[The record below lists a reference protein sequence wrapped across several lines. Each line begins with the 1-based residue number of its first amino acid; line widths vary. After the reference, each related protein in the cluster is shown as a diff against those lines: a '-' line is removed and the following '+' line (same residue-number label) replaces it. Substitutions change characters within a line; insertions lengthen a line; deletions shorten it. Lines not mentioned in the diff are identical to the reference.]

1 MKQQKR
7 KMAESARMSARKVR
21 AERAV
26 ARAEGLRKAVGT
38 PPLSE
43 DSEKATESSVQEE
56 ETNSERQEDVDDEG
70 EQESSLE
77 GFSRQALQRLAKQHG
92 IRANQKSVVLRREL
106 QKIRNNSV
114 AAVDDDGEEEQET
127 Y

>member
-1 MKQQKR
+1 
-7 KMAESARMSARKVR
+7 
-21 AERAV
+21 
-26 ARAEGLRKAVGT
+26 
-38 PPLSE
+38 
-43 DSEKATESSVQEE
+43 
-56 ETNSERQEDVDDEG
+56 
-70 EQESSLE
+70 SLE